1 MVLIAGYPTI
11 VWPEFYSRKE
21 CRVLKEQKE
30 REENPGDKTDPV
42 NVPRK
47 RDAEA
52 TQKRIL
58 SSAKREFATSGLAG
72 ARVDV
77 IAEKADANK
86 RMIYHYFG
94 NKESLFTRILEDA
107 YSDLYEAEQKL
118 ALDHLTPK
126 SALVHFVKFTWN
138 YYLNNPDFITL
149 VNSENLHRGVH
160 LEKSATLRSVSQ
172 NRLRILEN
180 LLKRGEREGDFR
192 PGIDAMQ
199 LHISIAAIGY
209 YYITNRYTGNIIFKC
224 DFMSPDM
231 LNKRVDFNVDSI
243 LRIVQA

>member
-1 MVLIAGYPTI
+1 M
-11 VWPEFYSRKE
+11 
-21 CRVLKEQKE
+21 LKESQE
-30 REENPGDKTDPV
+30 REKNSDEKTDSV
-42 NVPRK
+42 SFPRK

-58 SSAKREFATSGLAG
+58 SSAKREFATNGLAG

-94 NKESLFTRILEDA
+94 NKDSLFARILEDA
-107 YSDLYEAEQKL
+107 YSSLYEAEQQL
-118 ALDHLTPK
+118 DLDHLDAK
-126 SALVHFVKFTWN
+126 SALDQFVRFTWN

-160 LEKSATLRSVSQ
+160 LEKSAVLRSVSR
-172 NRLRILEN
+172 NRLRMLEN
-180 LLKRGEREGDFR
+180 LLKRGEKEGVFR

-224 DFMSPDM
+224 NFMSPEM
-231 LNKRVDFNVDSI
+231 LDKRVEFNVDSV